1 MNNQDTDNIFST
13 IDDNIEQLEIDNT
26 FGPNTSSND
35 LTPAS
40 LEDKQKAAEAGKADT
55 EQEKA
60 AKALAEKT
68 KKEEEE
74 ARKQI
79 DNDFLDP
86 ENDLDNP
93 NPSKDKT
100 SAKKENTNEDKDLS
114 YLEELSKDLVDLNIF
129 SRESEDEPLPKTQ
142 EEFVAKWQAEKEKG
156 AEELLAN
163 FVNKYGD
170 EYAEAFDAIFVD
182 GASPRE
188 YLAKFEQIQSFKDMD
203 LTDEDNQVKVVK
215 TALRKQ
221 GWEEKDIDDKVKSLK
236 LNSELESDSIR
247 YHKALVRT
255 EEQEAQKMASDAKV
269 KLEQKQAAE
278 EQYKTNLRS
287 IFTSKVKAKDF
298 NGIPVTK
305 ESATRALHMLE
316 DKNWKL
322 PDGQLI
328 TDWDYAM
335 LELNK
340 PANHEVKAML
350 GLLIDFKPGQPV
362 KLNLGNVVKSTE
374 SKAKQEYFKYSTKGQ
389 LTETSKKS
397 PNKESNFFSEH

>member
-1 MNNQDTDNIFST
+1 M
-13 IDDNIEQLEIDNT
+13 
-26 FGPNTSSND
+26 
-35 LTPAS
+35 
-40 LEDKQKAAEAGKADT
+40 
-55 EQEKA
+55 
-60 AKALAEKT
+60 AEKT

-397 PNKESNFFSEH
+397 PNKESNFFSEL